1 MNKATNNMSPL
12 LRRALMKVCPLY
24 FSMSEKEQLKY
35 RMTMPID
42 EMDAVI
48 IYLEEELFDI
58 KISSS
63 IELEP
68 LFFEQTNEEITKL
81 NTLLMPLVGIGEDLF
96 FLNENFANDVDITHF
111 ETLYDYDYDDYKFQT
126 ERITYG
132 GDSPERPYQG
142 TLDFCWARLLIDE
155 HFTYAALNMVGIYII
170 REVDEFRHNY
180 IKQLVP
186 HKIVRGENDG
196 KKDGAY
202 YILDLKTDANGK
214 ESVLDELEKRARSY
228 LVKTRH
234 EILDTGEREN
244 QNGVYIINKS
254 TPGYPMH
261 YFVFTDKNVLKEIR
275 FKTFMKDCRSKI
287 IQDNEL
293 LHKKIDVEKEKI
305 KVFLDAQYKDIISS

>member
-1 MNKATNNMSPL
+1 MSPL
-12 LRRALMKVCPLY
+12 LTRALMKVCPFY
-24 FSMSEKEQLKY
+24 FSMSKKEQLKY
-35 RMTMPID
+35 RLTMPMD

-48 IYLEEELFDI
+48 IYLEEKLYGV
-58 KISSS
+58 KISSP
-63 IELEP
+63 IELEQ

-111 ETLYDYDYDDYKFQT
+111 ETLYDYDYDDYKFQAGL
-126 ERITYG
+126 ITYG

-142 TLDFCWARLLIDE
+142 TLGFCWARLLIDD
-155 HFTYAALNMVGIYII
+155 HFTYASLNMEGIYII
-170 REVDEFRHNY
+170 HEVDEFSQHY

-186 HKIVRGENDG
+186 HKIYRGENDG
-196 KKDGAY
+196 KKDGEY
-202 YILDLKTDANGK
+202 YILDLKTNANGK

-234 EILDTGEREN
+234 EILDTGDREN

-261 YFVFTDKNVLKEIR
+261 YFIFTDKNVLKKIR

-287 IQDNEL
+287 MQDNESL
-293 LHKKIDVEKEKI
+293 YKKIDVEKEKI
-305 KVFLDAQYKDIISS
+305 KDFLDAQYKDIISS